1 MMSENSDFLARWSR
15 RKQEARR
22 GGAAEDAKSPEPAPD
37 AQEPSP
43 DAGPEELTGEEL
55 AALPKVEDF
64 TIDTDLAQFM
74 RKGVPLA
81 MQKAALRR
89 MWVLDPAIRDFVSE
103 AREYAYDWNVPGG
116 VPGTGRLLDTDKV
129 AEMVQR
135 IIGRFDTPEAVPTP
149 VESAESAAGVHHAE
163 GTGPQA
169 SVNPE
174 EPSGASDTAPDGALS
189 RMPARRHGGAVP
201 T

>member
-1 MMSENSDFLARWSR
+1 MSENSDFLARWSR
-15 RKQEARR
+15 RKQDARR
-22 GGAAEDAKSPEPAPD
+22 AGTAEGAKSPEPAPD
-37 AQEPSP
+37 AREPSP
-43 DAGPEELTGEEL
+43 DAGPEELTAEEL

-116 VPGTGRLLDTDKV
+116 VPGTGQLLDTDKV

-135 IIGRFDTPEAVPTP
+135 IIGRFDTPAEVPGP
-149 VESAESAAGVHHAE
+149 VEAAESTAGVDYAE
-163 GTGPQA
+163 GPGPQA
-169 SVNPE
+169 SVSPKGTSNTPDA
-174 EPSGASDTAPDGALS
+174 PPDGAS
-189 RMPARRHGGAVP
+189 RTPPRRHGGAVP